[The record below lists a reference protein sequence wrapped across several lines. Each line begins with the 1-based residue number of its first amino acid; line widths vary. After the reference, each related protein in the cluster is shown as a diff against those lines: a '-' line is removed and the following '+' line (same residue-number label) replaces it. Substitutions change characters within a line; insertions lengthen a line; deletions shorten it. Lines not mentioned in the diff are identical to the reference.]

1 LTLAQ
6 NGTLSSDANKTLSL
20 QMAKIITLTGD
31 LGSGKST
38 VSAILIKELGFDYIY
53 TGDILRRIAER
64 RGMSIMELNKYA
76 ETHPEIDEE
85 VDNTFKN
92 LADAENLIID
102 SRLAWH
108 FLPDSFKVFL
118 TVRPNIAAA
127 RVFEDTKRSNE
138 KYSSQEEALTY
149 LNNRKQSELKR
160 YRDLYGIDCTAMSN
174 YDLIVNTSDIT
185 PEEVAKKI
193 LNAYNPFR
201 KVITE

>member
-1 LTLAQ
+1 
-6 NGTLSSDANKTLSL
+6 
-20 QMAKIITLTGD
+20 MAKIITLTGD

-38 VSAILIKELGFDYIY
+38 VSAILKKELGFGYIY

-64 RGMSIMELNKYA
+64 HGMSVLELNRYA

-118 TVRPNIAAA
+118 TVRPNVAAA

-138 KYSSQEEALTY
+138 KYSSQEEALKY
-149 LNNRKQSELKR
+149 LSNRKQSELKR
-160 YRDLYGIDCTAMSN
+160 YYDLYGIDCAQMSN

-185 PEEVAKKI
+185 PEEVAERI
-193 LNAYNPFR
+193 LDGYGLFR
-201 KVITE
+201 ED

>member
-1 LTLAQ
+1 
-6 NGTLSSDANKTLSL
+6 
-20 QMAKIITLTGD
+20 MAKIITLTGD

-38 VSAILIKELGFDYIY
+38 VSAILKKELGFGYIY

-64 RGMSIMELNKYA
+64 HKMSIMELNKYA

-118 TVRPNIAAA
+118 TVRPNVAAA

-138 KYSSQEEALTY
+138 KYSSEEEALTH

-160 YRDLYGIDCTAMSN
+160 YRDLYGIDCAAMSN
-174 YDLIVNTSDIT
+174 YDLIVNTSEIT

-193 LNAYNPFR
+193 LDGYKSFR
-201 KVITE
+201 ED

>member
-1 LTLAQ
+1 
-6 NGTLSSDANKTLSL
+6 
-20 QMAKIITLTGD
+20 MAKIITLTGD

-38 VSAILIKELGFDYIY
+38 VSAILKKELGFGYIY

-64 RGMSIMELNKYA
+64 HKMSVLELNKYA

-118 TVRPNIAAA
+118 TVHPNVAAA
-127 RVFEDTKRSNE
+127 RVFEDTMRSNE
-138 KYSSQEEALTY
+138 KYSSKEEALTY

-160 YRDLYGIDCTAMSN
+160 YRYLYGIDYTDVNN
-174 YDLIVNTSDIT
+174 YDIIVDTSDIT
-185 PEEVAKKI
+185 PEEVAEEI
-193 LNAYNPFR
+193 LNGYTRTNTVSA
-201 KVITE
+201 